1 MSTALFANR
10 DDRVLS
16 AKRRYFENGTLP
28 TGLVSE
34 AILKSWARCNLSQQR
49 PVDSIAF
56 QAITK
61 AQTQHSEQKNRILF
75 AAWLKE
81 LPAISNA
88 LGSTHCSAILT
99 DEKGV
104 LIDVSRSET
113 SHLKIIPTA
122 HRAGVQLSE
131 DTVGTCAPGIVLQ
144 TSKPACVMGA
154 EHYFDAVTPMY
165 CAAAPILNT
174 QGQLAGVLNISSEGR
189 PFYFDP
195 TTIVSM
201 YAASIENRVLTS
213 QSPEHLIVSFQ
224 FLPSLID
231 TPMAGILAFNLS
243 GTLAW
248 GNSAASQ
255 LLGIRLSGMSLNQE
269 QQPERCVEDFFDRSF
284 AQLASLAG
292 RGVVSAQL
300 RNGLQLFLVCAL
312 PHPNPTPK
320 RFSVFFEPQTGDVAN
335 ITGNALQA
343 ATIAVSTSIPI
354 ERSLVGES
362 LKQID
367 AQLIQKYLS
376 QYKGNIS
383 QVAKKLKVSRGLIYR
398 RLTELETNPVSSK

>member
-10 DDRVLS
+10 DDRILS

-49 PVDSIAF
+49 PIDRIAF
-56 QAITK
+56 QAVSK
-61 AQTQHSEQKNRILF
+61 NQTQHNEQKNRILF

-99 DEKGV
+99 DEKGI
-104 LIDVSRSET
+104 LIDVSHSET

-144 TSKPACVMGA
+144 TNKPACVMGA
-154 EHYFDAVTPMY
+154 EHYFDAITPMY

-213 QSPEHLIVSFQ
+213 QSSEHLIVSFQ

-231 TPMAGILAFNLS
+231 TPMTGILAFNLS

-255 LLGIRLSGMSLNQE
+255 LLGIRITGAINDSA
-269 QQPERCVEDFFDRSF
+269 QQPVRCVEDFFDASF
-284 AQLASLAG
+284 DQLAALAG
-292 RGVVSAQL
+292 KGVVSKRL
-300 RNGLQLFLVCAL
+300 RSGLHIFLACSIPPKSGAL
-312 PHPNPTPK
+312 K
-320 RFSVFFEPQTGDVAN
+320 RFPTLFEPQTSLVMNSARHSSPTAL
-335 ITGNALQA
+335 TGNLNTFA
-343 ATIAVSTSIPI
+343 
-354 ERSLVGES
+354 ERAPAGES

-398 RLTELETNPVSSK
+398 RLTELETNPAASK